1 MNPAD
6 VPAWLQAGGLLAFAG
21 AVWMELRMLRAAMA
35 KQSEHIAAILEHTR
49 RTTESGPVRRAP
61 SNPVIGE

>member
-6 VPAWLQAGGLLAFAG
+6 IPAWLQAGGLLAFAA
-21 AVWMELRMLRAAMA
+21 AVWMEQRAMRAAMQ
-35 KQSEHIAAILEHTR
+35 KQGDHIAAILEH
-49 RTTESGPVRRAP
+49 VRATAAAPKPRAA